1 MMNKTFTSIFIFTIL
16 QNTFAQEGIVKG
28 KITDVRSNDG
38 LPGVILSLDK
48 APVAASDANGY
59 YRLKTSPGVHA
70 LTVKMLGYKI
80 FSKEIEVKNS
90 DSLVLTIKLQDES
103 TALNTVVVSAGRYE
117 QKLSD
122 VTISMEVIHPE
133 LVENKNTT
141 TLDNMLDQVPGVA
154 VVDGQTSI
162 RGGSGY
168 SYGAGSRVLLLVD
181 DLPMLTADAGDVKWS
196 FLPTENLQ
204 QIEVIK
210 GASSTLYGSS
220 ALNGVINVRTAFPAD
235 TALTK
240 VNTSYSVYDNPRRME
255 LKWWG
260 NTVQS
265 IEGANFMHS
274 QKFGNFDLVLG
285 GCYLHDDGYRQLE
298 TVDRYRFNFNTRY
311 RFQNIKGL
319 SVGLNGNIMQENGG
333 LFLLWQNADSGGYK
347 QGPGGQLYKDARSN
361 LDPYA
366 VWYAPN
372 GDRYSLRTR
381 YFNSTNLNN
390 TDQGSIANF
399 YYAELQYEKKY
410 RNNFSIV
417 AGAVF
422 NYSVVRAL
430 DLYGDHTGHNVAGYV
445 QAEKKIQRLT
455 FVAGIR
461 AENYKV
467 DTSVTKQTI
476 LGIPA
481 KPVFRAGMNYQLLQY
496 TFLRASFGQGYRF
509 PSIAEKFISTTV
521 GGSLQIYPNPD
532 LQPETGWSSEIGIK
546 QGFKIGDWN
555 GFIDVAAFEMEY
567 QNMME
572 FTFDYYVPPTIPN
585 PTPFQQATYAGFK
598 SLNIGSTQITGVDIT
613 INGTGK
619 IGAVTTTLM
628 AGYTYTNPIELGF
641 SPAKDSTGSSGTNML
656 KYRYYNSFK
665 GDVQLD
671 YHRFSFG
678 TSVRYTGFMVN
689 IDKKF
694 EEPLFSEVFPTS
706 TLYILPGLKE
716 YREQHDKGDLV
727 FDSRLSYRITKN
739 FRLGLIVN
747 NVFNRET
754 MPRPGSIGPPRT
766 TGLQLSMKF

>member
-1 MMNKTFTSIFIFTIL
+1 MNKIFTCIFLLFLL
-16 QNTFAQEGIVKG
+16 QYSFAQEAVVKG
-28 KITDVRSNDG
+28 KITDARSNEA
-38 LPGVILSLDK
+38 LPGAILSLDK
-48 APVAASDANGY
+48 TPAAASDGNGNY
-59 YRLKTSPGVHA
+59 KFKISSGIHT
-70 LTVKMLGYKI
+70 LTFKMLGYKI

-90 DSLVLTIKLQDES
+90 DSIVLNVKLEDES
-103 TALNTVVVSAGRYE
+103 TALNTVVISAGRYE

-141 TLDNMLDQVPGVA
+141 TLDNILDQVPGVA

-260 NTVQS
+260 NSVQS
-265 IEGANFMHS
+265 FEGANFMHS

-285 GCYLHDDGYRQLE
+285 GLYFHDDGYRQFE

-311 RFQNIKGL
+311 RFQSIKGL

-347 QGPGGQLYKDARSN
+347 QSGNVQLYKDARSN

-372 GDRYSLRTR
+372 GDRYSLHTR
-381 YFNSTNLNN
+381 YFNSTNTNN

-399 YYAELQYEKKY
+399 YYAEFQFEKKF
-410 RNNFSIV
+410 RKNFTLV
-417 AGAVF
+417 AGAVAD
-422 NYSVVRAL
+422 YSVVRAM

-455 FVAGIR
+455 LVAGVR

-467 DTSVTKQTI
+467 DTSSTKQTI

-481 KPVFRAGMNYQLLQY
+481 KPVFRAGMNYQLLPY

-521 GGSLQIYPNPD
+521 GGGLNVYPNPD

-555 GFIDVAAFEMEY
+555 GYIDIAGFDMEY

-572 FTFDYYVPPTIPN
+572 FTFGYYNLDTIKHPSLL
-585 PTPFQQATYAGFK
+585 QAIHSAGFE
-598 SLNIGSTQITGVDIT
+598 SQNIGDTRIDGVDIT
-613 INGTGK
+613 VGGTGK
-619 IGAVTTTLM
+619 IAGVSTTLM
-628 AGYTYTNPIELGF
+628 AGYTYTDPVYLGYN
-641 SPAKDSTGSSGTNML
+641 PAKDTTGTSKTNIL

-665 GDVQLD
+665 GDVQFD
-671 YHRFSFG
+671 FHGWSFG

-694 EEPLFSEVFPTS
+694 VEPLYSEVAPTWQV
-706 TLYILPGLKE
+706 YILPGLAQ
-716 YREQHDKGDLV
+716 YREEHDKGDLV

-766 TGLQLSMKF
+766 TGLQISWKF